1 MTTKATSA
9 IAPAT
14 EPDLDDH
21 SSGVSSDPV
30 KDYLKQIGKIP
41 VLTSVQEVDLSI
53 RIEAGLFAEQKLGT
67 AVGENYR
74 RDLELVAEDGR
85 RAKALMIESN
95 LKLVVSV
102 AKRYASR
109 GTGSLHFLDIIQEGN
124 LGLIRAVEK
133 FDYTKGYKFSTYASW
148 WIRQSITRGFADSAR
163 TIRIPV
169 HMVEVI
175 NKLARVERQMAQLL
189 GPDLTDEDI
198 AAEMD
203 ITVKRLNELR
213 QIGRDTVSLDAAV
226 GHDDANSNLASFL
239 EDLLGTRPDEAA
251 VMADQVA
258 RVLATL
264 DDIATMRDAKVYRM
278 RYGLYDGQFWLLD
291 DIARE
296 CGFTRER
303 ARQIIG
309 KLDKRLRLIFRR
321 LEQAEQA
328 AS

>member
-1 MTTKATSA
+1 MTTRAASTSA
-9 IAPAT
+9 T
-14 EPDLDDH
+14 DPDLDDH
-21 SSGVSSDPV
+21 GSGVSSDPV
-30 KDYLKQIGKIP
+30 KDYLKLIGRIP
-41 VLTSVQEVDLSI
+41 VLTAVQEVDLSK
-53 RIEAGLFAEQKLGT
+53 RIEAGLFAEHKLET
-67 AVGENYR
+67 ATGLVGNYR

-95 LKLVVSV
+95 LKLVVSI
-102 AKRYASR
+102 AKRYAGR
-109 GTGSLHFLDIIQEGN
+109 GTSSIQFLDIIQEGN

-148 WIRQSITRGFADSAR
+148 WIRQAITRGFADSAR

-169 HMVEVI
+169 HMVEVL
-175 NKLARVERQMAQLL
+175 NKLARVERELAQLL

-203 ITVKRLNELR
+203 ITTKRLDELR
-213 QIGRDTVSLDAAV
+213 LLGHDPVSLDAAV

-251 VMADQVA
+251 VMADQVG
-258 RVLATL
+258 RVLAAL
-264 DDIATMRDAKVYRM
+264 DSIASERDAKVYRM
-278 RYGLYDGQFWLLD
+278 RYGLYDGNFWLLD
-291 DIARE
+291 AIAAE

-309 KLDKRLRLIFRR
+309 RLDKRLRLIFRGI
-321 LEQAEQA
+321 EQGEQA